1 MKYFLQVF
9 DISFNERGERQTK
22 MISKTEYSTKTKVER
37 ASKNKTITTEQ
48 LKQIHVCYHDE
59 DKIKKCEIL

>member
-1 MKYFLQVF
+1 MKYFLEVF

-22 MISKTEYSTKTKVER
+22 MISKTEYLARAKVET
-37 ASKNKTITTEQ
+37 ASKNKSITTKQ

-59 DKIKKCEIL
+59 DKNKPCEIV